1 MNRRSLLFL
10 IALAAASPAIASEQK
25 SAPARWFDG
34 ARGWVTGLWSKDASD
49 WLERIGPALVELD
62 YQGRLVMVSGASM
75 ETVDVFH
82 DYEDGRERMRLVT
95 QTGPHREVI
104 RNDKM
109 VMCIGTGQEP
119 VAYDLS
125 QAGRWSP
132 ALALSKALRLPGY
145 RATLGGEGRVAGRKA
160 QLVDVVATDGWR
172 YGYRLWIDRDSGLPL
187 RVDLLD
193 EQGHAVEQVAFTE
206 LELGVRP
213 SDAELRPSA
222 GGALSRVE
230 TLVSAGGAVP
240 AWQVPAPPEGFELRA
255 ARYRGDG
262 VHLLYSDGLA
272 SVSVSVEKA
281 EAGLRG
287 SRASQR
293 GAVNARSYWLD
304 GWHVMAIGKVPAAT
318 VDRFARTLRA
328 VDGDG

>member
-1 MNRRSLLFL
+1 MRQLLLGLLLSLAGPLH
-10 IALAAASPAIASEQK
+10 AADVDAWLARI
-25 SAPARWFDG
+25 APALG
-34 ARGWVTGLWSKDASD
+34 
-49 WLERIGPALVELD
+49 ELD
-62 YQGRLVMVSGASM
+62 YRGTLVYVAGGKFATLRVFHRNDDGHERERLVATSG
-75 ETVDVFH
+75 
-82 DYEDGRERMRLVT
+82 
-95 QTGPHREVI
+95 PPREVV
-104 RNDKM
+104 RDGGK

-160 QLVDVVATDGWR
+160 QVVDVVATDGWR

-193 EQGHAVEQVAFTE
+193 EQGRAVEQVAFTE

-222 GGALSRVE
+222 VGALSRVE

-240 AWQVPAPPEGFELRA
+240 AWHVPAPPEGFELRA

-272 SVSVSVEKA
+272 SVSVYVEKA
-281 EAGLRG
+281 EPGLRG

-328 VDGDG
+328 VRGDG